1 MPWCGYWGAPL
12 GGFWWLLPLFGFL
25 FMAAMIGL
33 CLRGFGRWSWRSRH
47 PGWSGISSAADPE
60 VSELRREVAS
70 LRDELR
76 KLRQPT

>member
-1 MPWCGYWGAPL
+1 MPWCGWWGAPL

-25 FMAAMIGL
+25 FMAAMMLL
-33 CLRGFGRWSWRSRH
+33 CLRGLGRPSWWSRH
-47 PGWSGISSAADPE
+47 PGWMGHSRAVDPE

-70 LRDELR
+70 LRDELQ